1 MIWNLK
7 RFPFHFNSFERIK
20 ETKWNT
26 LFFGCVCRKKS
37 GLPASNIVESTIVMC
52 INALEIVHALTG
64 INGAGVRWC
73 LATQNVEIFPL
84 FCFQQCAPPIIKV
97 GYVEWLIDRPVL
109 YTDDCCY
116 CCCCRCQYYCYYYY
130 RCSFLLL
137 FCLCPPP
144 PPQQLV
150 DPLFSLSLVLSSLF
164 SNKKWNASYMNWWR
178 KIVRVFECDSFKPDI
193 GHLATHYLMD
203 WSLFVSATFDNIK
216 CHRKYTERTLNM
228 NPILHGLFLFA
239 LLLLLL
245 FFSRCCW
252 NFRSTIVP
260 CSLAFSLFIYINV
273 PKVFWFFMDNRC
285 TFISRYSQWN
295 AFKYLLC
302 VRLLLLLFYH

>member
-1 MIWNLK
+1 MRATHHQGGIRWMVDRPSGAIHGRLLLLLLL
-7 RFPFHFNSFERIK
+7 PLPILLLLLLS
-20 ETKWNT
+20 
-26 LFFGCVCRKKS
+26 LFFFAS
-37 GLPASNIVESTIVMC
+37 LLPLPSPSSTT
-52 INALEIVHALTG
+52 ARGSAFFTFTR
-64 INGAGVRWC
+64 A
-73 LATQNVEIFPL
+73 
-84 FCFQQCAPPIIKV
+84 
-97 GYVEWLIDRPVL
+97 
-109 YTDDCCY
+109 
-116 CCCCRCQYYCYYYY
+116 
-130 RCSFLLL
+130 
-137 FCLCPPP
+137 
-144 PPQQLV
+144 
-150 DPLFSLSLVLSSLF
+150 LFSLLFF

-203 WSLFVSATFDNIK
+203 WSLFISATFDNIK

>member
-1 MIWNLK
+1 MVLACAGAWPPKMLK
-7 RFPFHFNSFERIK
+7 YFRYFAFNNARHPSSR
-20 ETKWNT
+20 WDT
-26 LFFGCVCRKKS
+26 LNGWSTVRCYTR
-37 GLPASNIVESTIVMC
+37 TIVV
-52 INALEIVHALTG
+52 IVAVAVANIIAIIT
-64 INGAGVRWC
+64 IV
-73 LATQNVEIFPL
+73 VL
-84 FCFQQCAPPIIKV
+84 FCFSFASALPLLHNSSWIRFFHF
-97 GYVEWLIDRPVL
+97 YS
-109 YTDDCCY
+109 
-116 CCCCRCQYYCYYYY
+116 
-130 RCSFLLL
+130 CSL
-137 FCLCPPP
+137 
-144 PPQQLV
+144 
-150 DPLFSLSLVLSSLF
+150 LSSFF

-203 WSLFVSATFDNIK
+203 WSLFISATFDNIK